1 MSMSDY
7 LRRLRER
14 IGHDLLVLPSAAVA
28 VLDDEDRLLLGK
40 HSDRDIWVM
49 PGGLVEPGESPADAA
64 VRETFEETGLIVE
77 LHGVLGVFGGP
88 DLIIH
93 YKNGDIA
100 SYVAT
105 IFRGRVIGG
114 ELKADGAEIL
124 DLRYFSRGDLAHID
138 CPKWIDAVAPSL
150 FSSRTE
156 AYFQQSSWKPE

>member
-7 LRRLRER
+7 LRQLRER

-28 VLDDEDRLLLGK
+28 VLDDKGRLLLGK

-49 PGGLVEPGESPADAA
+49 PGGLVEPGESPSDAA

-77 LHGVLGVFGGP
+77 LHGLLGVFGGP
-88 DLIIH
+88 ELIIH
-93 YKNGDIA
+93 YKNGDVA

-105 IFRGRVIGG
+105 IFRGRAVGG

-124 DLRYFSRGDLAHID
+124 DVRYFSREELSDIGH
-138 CPKWIDAVAPSL
+138 PKWIDAVAPSL
-150 FSSRTE
+150 FSTATG
-156 AYFQQSSWKPE
+156 AYFQESTWKPQ